1 MTSLLKTL
9 EHFLA
14 PWQSAYSDSKV
25 ISTLVVGAHVLAM
38 FIGGGFAIAADRKT
52 LQALRADAG
61 ERTRQLFELH
71 QIHRPVLISMAV
83 MLVTG
88 FMLAAADVKTFA
100 TAPMFWIKIALV
112 VSLMVNGARAR
123 ESGGVASQR
132 RHARG
137 CRAAPLG
144 ASSNGVV
151 DESRPVVRDADCG
164 RDSAERDLMTRD
176 EMMAYVG

>member
-1 MTSLLKTL
+1 MMSLLKTL

-25 ISTLVVGAHVLAM
+25 ISTIVVGAHVFAM

-52 LQALRADAG
+52 LHALRSDAG

-71 QIHRPVLISMAV
+71 EIHRPVLVSMAV

-88 FMLAAADVKTFA
+88 VMLAASDVKTFA

-112 VSLMVNGARAR
+112 VSLIVNGGVLVKTEDSLRN
-123 ESGGVASQR
+123 GGMVADLAHR
-132 RHARG
+132 RWGRLRTVSWMSLALWS
-137 CRAAPLG
+137 ATLIV
-144 ASSNGVV
+144 GVILQN
-151 DESRPVVRDADCG
+151 A
-164 RDSAERDLMTRD
+164 T
-176 EMMAYVG
+176 

>member
-1 MTSLLKTL
+1 MMSLLKTL

-25 ISTLVVGAHVLAM
+25 ISTAVVGAHVLAM
-38 FIGGGFAIAADRKT
+38 FIGGGYAIAADRQT

-71 QIHRPVLISMAV
+71 EIHRPVLISMAV

-88 FMLAAADVKTFA
+88 VMLAAADVKTFA

-112 VSLMVNGARAR
+112 VSLIVNGGVLTKAE
-123 ESGGVASQR
+123 ESLRNGGMVAELANR
-132 RHARG
+132 RWGRLRTVSWMSLVLWSATLI
-137 CRAAPLG
+137 A
-144 ASSNGVV
+144 GVILQN
-151 DESRPVVRDADCG
+151 A
-164 RDSAERDLMTRD
+164 T
-176 EMMAYVG
+176 

>member
-1 MTSLLKTL
+1 MMSLLKSL

-25 ISTLVVGAHVLAM
+25 ISTFVVGAHVLAM

-52 LQALRADAG
+52 LQALRADAV

-71 QIHRPVLISMAV
+71 QIHRPVLVSMAV

-88 FMLAAADVKTFA
+88 VMLAASDVKTFA

-112 VSLMVNGARAR
+112 GSLIVNGGVLTKTE
-123 ESGGVASQR
+123 ESLRNGGMVADVAQR
-132 RHARG
+132 RWGRLRTVSWMSLVLWSAT
-137 CRAAPLG
+137 LIV
-144 ASSNGVV
+144 GVILQN
-151 DESRPVVRDADCG
+151 A
-164 RDSAERDLMTRD
+164 T
-176 EMMAYVG
+176 

>member
-9 EHFLA
+9 EHILA

-25 ISTLVVGAHVLAM
+25 ISTIVVGAHVLAM

-112 VSLMVNGARAR
+112 VSLMVNGAVLVKAEEALRK
-123 ESGGVASQR
+123 GGMLADVAQR
-132 RHARG
+132 RWGRLRTVSWMSLVLWSATLI
-137 CRAAPLG
+137 A
-144 ASSNGVV
+144 GVILQN
-151 DESRPVVRDADCG
+151 AI
-164 RDSAERDLMTRD
+164 
-176 EMMAYVG
+176 